1 MSAPIA
7 VFCTSAAMGG
17 LELNAIR
24 MAVWLKDAG
33 HPIAFI
39 ARANTAIY
47 RRAEMLTLVD
57 KTTTLAA
64 SRSMLWQ
71 LVKILRKNRFHT
83 LFVHT
88 SRDMRRAVI
97 ANLLTFNRTRL
108 VFVQHMQ
115 IGVKKR
121 DWLHT
126 WFFRH
131 LKAWITPL
139 PYLATQVRT
148 MTHFDQKRI
157 FEIPFGIELKPL
169 VRKKPCRT
177 HARLRLHLP
186 VAPIIVGIIGRFDRQ
201 KNQTLLIE
209 AASALIAEGYPI
221 HVLLVGENTLDDHA
235 DYETQLRLAARAAGV
250 ESSVHF
256 RPFTDDTTTIYAALD
271 VFVLTSQAETFGM
284 VTAEAMAAGL
294 PIVATQSG
302 GTPEIVRDH
311 RTGLLFQPNDADDLV
326 ASLRILLDFPELRRR
341 FAQAA
346 AQDARQRFSHKKYIA
361 ELDAVIDKIA

>member
-1 MSAPIA
+1 
-7 VFCTSAAMGG
+7 MGG

-24 MAVWLKDAG
+24 MAEWLRDAG
-33 HPIAFI
+33 HPTAFI

-47 RRAEMLTLVD
+47 RRAEISELVSKETTLV
-57 KTTTLAA
+57 A
-64 SRSMLWQ
+64 SRSRLRQ
-71 LVKILRKNRFHT
+71 LFLILRKNRFHT

-88 SRDMRRAVI
+88 SRDMRIAVI
-97 ANLLTFNRTRL
+97 ANLLAFNRTRL
-108 VFVQHMQ
+108 AFVQHMQ
-115 IGVKKR
+115 MGVKKR

-139 PYLATQVRT
+139 PYMATQVRT

-169 VRKKPCRT
+169 VKRKPCRT
-177 HARLRLHLP
+177 HVRLRLHLP
-186 VAPIIVGIIGRFDRQ
+186 VAPIIVGVIGRFDQQ
-201 KNQTLLIE
+201 KNQKLLIH
-209 AASALIAEGYPI
+209 AASTLIAEGYPI
-221 HVLLVGENTLDDHA
+221 HVLLVGENTLDDQT
-235 DYETQLRLAARAAGV
+235 DYETKLRLAARAARI

-256 RPFTDDTTTIYAALD
+256 RPFTNDTATVYAALD

-302 GTPEIVRDH
+302 GTPEIVHDH
-311 RTGLLFQPNDADDLV
+311 RTGLLFQPNDADDLA

-341 FAQAA
+341 FAIAA
-346 AQDARQRFSHKKYIA
+346 QQDARKRFSHKKYIA